1 MGRGLAIGT
10 PLAAASCNVGRS
22 ARIDKRGERRMR
34 CRWTMLKTL
43 VLAASILVRYDTMEI
58 LVYVEPGAEVQ
69 TASEFVAHACDVA
82 QSLDL
87 ALPTPYRIQWG
98 KELPN
103 GAVLPDASKVQTGML
118 TPTTCAR
125 T

>member
-1 MGRGLAIGT
+1 MGSSL
-10 PLAAASCNVGRS
+10 PVGSPDVSDVIRP
-22 ARIDKRGERRMR
+22 
-34 CRWTMLKTL
+34 
-43 VLAASILVRYDTMEI
+43 
-58 LVYVEPGAEVQ
+58 EPGAEVQ
-69 TASEFVAHACDVA
+69 TAAEFVAHACDVA

-98 KELPN
+98 KALPN

>member
-1 MGRGLAIGT
+1 
-10 PLAAASCNVGRS
+10 
-22 ARIDKRGERRMR
+22 
-34 CRWTMLKTL
+34 MLKTL

-58 LVYVEPGAEVQ
+58 LVYVEPGNEVQ
-69 TASEFVAHACDVA
+69 TAAEFVAHACDVA

-98 KELPN
+98 KALPN
-103 GAVLPDASKVQTGML
+103 GAVLPDAAKVQTGML
-118 TPTTCAR
+118 TRTTCAR